1 MRPQLRIHLQSK
13 LGTNNF
19 PLTEA
24 VWEEAAARAPDIA
37 AGHSLSFG
45 TDSEAFAAGMDD
57 AEILIAMSAAMAEG
71 LPPSP
76 KLRMVYVTSAGL
88 EKLAP
93 FDWLPDDVQ
102 LLNNRGTHADKAAE
116 FGLLA
121 LLMLV
126 NRMPALM
133 TAQRAGKW
141 APVHGALLKRSHLVV
156 VGLGTLG
163 GTTAQ
168 HAKNFGMRVTGVRM
182 TAEPHPGCDRVVTVD
197 QFDTVLPE
205 AELLYLATPLTD
217 TTRHLL
223 DRARIAKLPKGA
235 GVANVGRGGLIEQD
249 ALLDALDAGHVGGAV
264 LDVFDPEPIPPGHRL
279 WTTPNLIITPHT
291 SADDPVTYNA
301 RSLDIFFDN
310 LRAFRD
316 GKALPNQFD
325 TARGY

>member
-1 MRPQLRIHLQSK
+1 LRIHLQSK
-13 LGTNNF
+13 LGTTNF
-19 PLTEA
+19 PLTKE
-24 VWEEAAARAPDIA
+24 VWDEAAVRAPDVSG
-37 AGHSLSFG
+37 GHQLSFG
-45 TDSEAFAAGMDD
+45 NDAEAFAAGMSD
-57 AEILIAMSAAMAEG
+57 AEVLIAQTAAMVPG

-76 KLRMVYVTSAGL
+76 KLRLIYVTSAGL

-93 FDWLPDDVQ
+93 FDWLPDGVA
-102 LLNNRGTHADKAAE
+102 LMNNRGTHAEKAGE
-116 FGLLA
+116 FGLMA
-121 LLMLV
+121 LLMLI

-141 APVHGALLKRSHLVV
+141 APIHGAVLRRSHLVV

-163 GTTAQ
+163 GTAAQ

-182 TAEPHPGCDRVVTVD
+182 KAEPHPACDRVVTVD
-197 QFDTVLPE
+197 QFDSVIGD

-217 TTRHLL
+217 ATRHLL

-235 GVANVGRGGLIEQD
+235 GVANVGRGGLIEQE
-249 ALLDALDAGHVGGAV
+249 ALLDALDSGHVGGAV

-310 LRAFRD
+310 LRAFRA
-316 GKALPNQFD
+316 GSPLPNRFD